1 MDYNSHYQVFYD
13 TIRAGL
19 DADGLSAVPILALH
33 SQDSQVAEDSV
44 EPPYVVYAEE
54 TQRNIGTYGG
64 GQAKVVKTGWR
75 ITVRARDLQDV
86 LDISTAISDQFELED
101 IATTADGYVTTA
113 VEVLGAQTLFET
125 DGKLS
130 ARHMRWDWERSK

>member
-1 MDYNSHYQVFYD
+1 M
-13 TIRAGL
+13 
-19 DADGLSAVPILALH
+19 
-33 SQDSQVAEDSV
+33 
-44 EPPYVVYAEE
+44 
-54 TQRNIGTYGG
+54 
-64 GQAKVVKTGWR
+64 
-75 ITVRARDLQDV
+75 RARDLQDV